1 MLVADS
7 TPASSIRVIVRQRD
21 ARLPD
26 LAALGMPAMQ
36 GSYTWTARSYQGL
49 RFVEELTGPDA
60 RRYHSAGTAAPR
72 KLTIK

>member
-1 MLVADS
+1 
-7 TPASSIRVIVRQRD
+7 
-21 ARLPD
+21 
-26 LAALGMPAMQ
+26 MQ

-72 KLTIK
+72 KLMIK